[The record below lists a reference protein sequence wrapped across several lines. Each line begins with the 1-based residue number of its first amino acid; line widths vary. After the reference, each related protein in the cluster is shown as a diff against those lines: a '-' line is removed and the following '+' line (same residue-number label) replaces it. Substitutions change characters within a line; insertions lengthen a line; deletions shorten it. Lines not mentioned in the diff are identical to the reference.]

1 VALLALVLLHVIP
14 QPARAER
21 LSCHTAAFA
30 LRSVSPAFDR
40 AALAELN
47 ERWSALGLG
56 RLRVGGALRIVVHR
70 VSFLPPQAYRMRI
83 DDRPALALPSFDEIL
98 HP

>member
-30 LRSVSPAFDR
+30 LRVSPAFDR

-56 RLRVGGALRIVVHR
+56 RLRVGGAPRIVVHR
-70 VSFLPPQAYRMRI
+70 VSFLPLQAYRMRI
-83 DDRPALALPSFDEIL
+83 DDRPALALPSLDEIE